1 MEIAVVEVDYLGA
14 MWLGS
19 RMNLESQLRSG
30 GVATRDKRMGG
41 GG

>member
-1 MEIAVVEVDYLGA
+1 MDYLGA

-19 RMNLESQLRSG
+19 MMDLESQLRFG
-30 GVATRDKRMGG
+30 GVARRDKRMGG